1 MVGFFRKFILGF
13 QGVGPGDFSK
23 DGLFAFPIWSMGRV
37 FFYLSLNFVGKK
49 NPMSLDIFEK
59 RPSQAIVFFK
69 DMDGVLFEHEELQIV
84 SISSKNSNIL
94 HSCFWRSAFL
104 KAQDWVVED
113 TLKWL

>member
-49 NPMSLDIFEK
+49 ILWAWIFSKKGQAK
-59 RPSQAIVFFK
+59 RLFFFK

>member
-1 MVGFFRKFILGF
+1 MIHGKGIFLPIVKFCRLKKSYELGYFRK
-13 QGVGPGDFSK
+13 K
-23 DGLFAFPIWSMGRV
+23 A
-37 FFYLSLNFVGKK
+37 K
-49 NPMSLDIFEK
+49 
-59 RPSQAIVFFK
+59 PSDCFFK

-113 TLKWL
+113 TLKMALDSIIYHIQKYNTDIYIYIHVLYIYLEHQ